1 MNLSTNQMTNKINL
15 TSLWSVEQVIE
26 QGKGLREKIICSL
39 NSQSL
44 GE

>member
-15 TSLWSVEQVIE
+15 TSLWSVEQ
-26 QGKGLREKIICSL
+26 GKGLREKIICSL